1 MGESEAR
8 MGRRAVLDVLIDLEE
23 RAARLYTHFYGRF
36 FHMPAVAGLWWEM
49 ALEEY
54 EHAGVLKMVR
64 QLANPRHRP
73 PGLQARLRPVE
84 QAIRECE
91 RAVTRDFD
99 LPEALAMAVRLERSE
114 LDRLGQETLRAVGG
128 RDRLLPAAAF
138 APHAAHL
145 ARLMRT
151 VRKFGGEEVAREAW
165 DLEVGSSRPGGPP
178 TFLGRGVAPAMPLGG
193 RFRPKARRGTPR
205 RAVRR
210 GPRSRGTGAATPG
223 SGRTG
228 RY

>member
-1 MGESEAR
+1 MGTR
-8 MGRRAVLDVLIDLEE
+8 PILDVLIELEE

-64 QLANPRHRP
+64 QLANPRSRP
-73 PGLQARLRPVE
+73 PRLQARLRPVE
-84 QAIRECE
+84 EAIRGCE
-91 RAVTRDFD
+91 RALARDVS
-99 LPEALAMAVRLERSE
+99 LGEALAMAVRLERSE

-128 RDRLLPAAAF
+128 GDRILPAAAF

-165 DLEVGSSRPGGPP
+165 GLDAGSGP
-178 TFLGRGVAPAMPLGG
+178 
-193 RFRPKARRGTPR
+193 RRGTPTPGGR
-205 RAVRR
+205 RAVSAGPSPGRSQPEPGTARPRR
-210 GPRSRGTGAATPG
+210 GLRRGRRPRATAAGPPG

>member
-1 MGESEAR
+1 MGTH
-8 MGRRAVLDVLIDLEE
+8 AVLHVLIDLEE
-23 RAARLYTHFYGRF
+23 RVARLYTHFYGRF

-64 QLANPRHRP
+64 QLANPRSRP
-73 PGLQARLRPVE
+73 PNLQTRLRPVQE
-84 QAIRECE
+84 AIRGCE
-91 RAVTRDFD
+91 RAVTRDFT
-99 LPEALAMAVRLERSE
+99 LAEALAMAVRLERSE

-128 RDRLLPAAAF
+128 GNRILPAAAF

-165 DLEVGSSRPGGPP
+165 DLEVGSGRRGGSSTFGGRQAALAVPPGG
-178 TFLGRGVAPAMPLGG
+178 
-193 RFRPKARRGTPR
+193 RPQPGAGKGTPR

-210 GPRSRGTGAATPG
+210 GRQSRGTGAGTPG

>member
-1 MGESEAR
+1 MGESKAR
-8 MGRRAVLDVLIDLEE
+8 TGRRAVLDVLIHLEE

-64 QLANPRHRP
+64 QLANPRRRP

-84 QAIRECE
+84 EAIRECE
-91 RAVTRDFD
+91 RAVTREFD
-99 LPEALAMAVRLERSE
+99 LAEALAMAVRLERSE

-128 RDRLLPAAAF
+128 RDPLLPAAAF

-165 DLEVGSSRPGGPP
+165 ALEIGSRGGGAAL
-178 TFLGRGVAPAMPLGG
+178 FGGRGVAPAAPPGG
-193 RFRPKARRGTPR
+193 RLRAEAGSGTPR
-205 RAVRR
+205 RALRSGRR
-210 GPRSRGTGAATPG
+210 RGTGAAPPG